1 LEESLPKTILVA
13 DDFVD
18 YAKLLEGRLK
28 SEGYL
33 TVYAQDGET
42 AIAKAK
48 ETKPDLMILDIMMPN
63 ISGTEVRVE
72 LMKDPSTQDIP
83 IIFLTGLKAPRSKSK
98 APAANVHV
106 IGKSNDFKELLL
118 AIQELIG
125 KAS

>member
-1 LEESLPKTILVA
+1 MPKTILIA

-33 TVYAQDGET
+33 TIYAPDGET

-48 ETKPDLMILDIMMPN
+48 EAKPDLMILDIMMPN

-72 LMKDPSTQDIP
+72 LMKDPITKDIP
-83 IIFLTGLKAPRSKSK
+83 IIFLTGLKAPRSKNK
-98 APAANVHV
+98 APVANVHV

-118 AIQELIG
+118 VIRELIG
-125 KAS
+125 A

>member
-1 LEESLPKTILVA
+1 MPKTILVA

-28 SEGYL
+28 AEGYL
-33 TVYAQDGET
+33 TLYAQDGES

-48 ETKPDLMILDIMMPN
+48 EAKPDLMILDIMMPN
-63 ISGTEVRVE
+63 LSGTEVRVE
-72 LMKDPSTQDIP
+72 LMKDPATKEIP
-83 IIFLTGLKAPRSKSK
+83 IIFLTGLKAPRSKNK
-98 APAANVHV
+98 APAPNVHV

-118 AIQELIG
+118 VIQELIG